1 MNQPVLLKGNSLGL
15 TMVLDPGMKFD
26 QLIKAIE
33 DKFVQAKDFFNGQT
47 QIALK
52 IEGRK
57 LDAKEL
63 QNVLQVIA
71 EKTTLTIAYVIEDDK
86 IMETSFKDVL
96 KKIQEREQKRS
107 QSMVDERRKGDGQ
120 FYRGTLR
127 SGQSLESDASVI
139 DVMEMITLLSQHL
152 ICSRCRSVS
161 ENTSQEVPMEN
172 QRRRKSF
179 SEDQRIM
186 TISRWKHRLHL

>member
-63 QNVLQVIA
+63 QNVLQIIA

-96 KKIQEREQKRS
+96 KKIQEVSPWLMRE
-107 QSMVDERRKGDGQ
+107 ER
-120 FYRGTLR
+120 
-127 SGQSLESDASVI
+127 
-139 DVMEMITLLSQHL
+139 EMDSSTVEHFAPDRVWNLMQVL
-152 ICSRCRSVS
+152 
-161 ENTSQEVPMEN
+161 
-172 QRRRKSF
+172 
-179 SEDQRIM
+179 
-186 TISRWKHRLHL
+186 

>member
-63 QNVLQVIA
+63 QNVLQIIA
-71 EKTTLTIAYVIEDDK
+71 EKTGAKVKETWLTGQTDVEAIGTMIAGGEYPDFIEGGNGQMQLYDADRINFACKADYTANSTLEKAMKLIIDSIAV
-86 IMETSFKDVL
+86 SFELMNVESKLSDL
-96 KKIQEREQKRS
+96 K
-107 QSMVDERRKGDGQ
+107 
-120 FYRGTLR
+120 
-127 SGQSLESDASVI
+127 
-139 DVMEMITLLSQHL
+139 
-152 ICSRCRSVS
+152 
-161 ENTSQEVPMEN
+161 
-172 QRRRKSF
+172 
-179 SEDQRIM
+179 
-186 TISRWKHRLHL
+186 

>member
-63 QNVLQVIA
+63 QTADHCRKNNF
-71 EKTTLTIAYVIEDDK
+71 DDR
-86 IMETSFKDVL
+86 ICD
-96 KKIQEREQKRS
+96 
-107 QSMVDERRKGDGQ
+107 RR
-120 FYRGTLR
+120 
-127 SGQSLESDASVI
+127 
-139 DVMEMITLLSQHL
+139 
-152 ICSRCRSVS
+152 
-161 ENTSQEVPMEN
+161 
-172 QRRRKSF
+172 
-179 SEDQRIM
+179 
-186 TISRWKHRLHL
+186 